1 MQISFLEHGLSGR
14 AVHNAEV
21 EDWVE
26 KQNVKGRLFQVQC
39 FPLYSILLAINRT
52 KIDYLSLDVEGDEL
66 YILQTIPFE
75 KVDITMIS
83 AEHKHDK
90 SGPQGI
96 ESFMSSK
103 GYEKI
108 GSTLKDS
115 IFYKNASVLQ

>member
-1 MQISFLEHGLSGR
+1 MQLPFLEHGLRGR
-14 AVHNAEV
+14 AVHSAKV
-21 EDWVE
+21 EDWIE
-26 KQNVKGRLFQVQC
+26 KEHVKGRLNHVQC
-39 FPLYSILLAINRT
+39 FSLYSILLAINRT

-90 SGPQGI
+90 AGQQGI

-108 GSTLKDS
+108 GSTLRDS
-115 IFYKNASVLQ
+115 IFYKNASVV